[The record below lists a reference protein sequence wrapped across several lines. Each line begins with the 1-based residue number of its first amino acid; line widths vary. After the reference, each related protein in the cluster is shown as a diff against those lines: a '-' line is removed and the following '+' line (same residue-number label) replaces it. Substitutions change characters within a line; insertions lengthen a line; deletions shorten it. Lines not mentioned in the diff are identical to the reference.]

1 MRLVD
6 LRTGHVF
13 PVSFPQIGSTAVPAD
28 FFLYYAGG
36 HV

>member
-1 MRLVD
+1 MWLAD

-13 PVSFPQIGSTAVPAD
+13 PVCFPQIGSTAVPAD
-28 FFLYYAGG
+28 FLLYYAGG

>member
-13 PVSFPQIGSTAVPAD
+13 PVCFPQIGSTAVPAD